1 MFYKIQLKEHVRVPP
16 DMFKYDLSE
25 AILKELKRKFEGL
38 ISEELGIVI
47 DVLAVGDIGQ
57 GIIIPGD
64 GAAYYETTFDVVS
77 FKPEMKELVFGTIRD
92 IADFGAFMTIGPIDG
107 MIHISQTMDDYVSFA
122 KEKVLSGK
130 ESKKSLKV
138 GDQCMARII
147 AISYKDITNPKFGL
161 TMRQPG
167 LGRLDWVE
175 EEGQKEKEK

>member
-77 FKPEMKELVFGTIRD
+77 FKPEMKE
-92 IADFGAFMTIGPIDG
+92 
-107 MIHISQTMDDYVSFA
+107 
-122 KEKVLSGK
+122 
-130 ESKKSLKV
+130 
-138 GDQCMARII
+138 
-147 AISYKDITNPKFGL
+147 
-161 TMRQPG
+161 
-167 LGRLDWVE
+167 
-175 EEGQKEKEK
+175 